1 MILYLNSILVKLL
14 IQHLNVYKNFRNKL
28 FHIDKIY
35 KKFYTHISLSTM
47 VILELCIELYS

>member
-1 MILYLNSILVKLL
+1 MFTRGKK
-14 IQHLNVYKNFRNKL
+14 NVYKNFRNKF

-35 KKFYTHISLSTM
+35 KKFYMHISLSTM